1 MRRVTIATST
11 ASLDDALASPEFLA
25 DPYPIFTRFRAES
38 PVHWVEPWNCWL
50 VTRGADIDATIRDTR
65 RFKSSDRVTRVI
77 ESTPGFSHDRLGA
90 LHENFRVGMAQTDP
104 PDHTRVRGLVSA
116 AFTPRRIES
125 LRTRIQELVN
135 GVSLGSTYA
144 LLALGLAMVFS
155 ILGLINFAHGELVTI
170 GGYTMWTLF
179 NHGFPWPAVL
189 LLTLIATTLA
199 AVAMERIAF
208 RPLRGANIATLLI
221 PLSFLKTCRTS
232 M

>member
-1 MRRVTIATST
+1 PAARRAVARPR
-11 ASLDDALASPEFLA
+11 ADRRAADLPAPLGAARRGDDAPA
-25 DPYPIFTRFRAES
+25 RRAER
-38 PVHWVEPWNCWL
+38 PP
-50 VTRGADIDATIRDTR
+50 GARDR
-65 RFKSSDRVTRVI
+65 RPRVRD
-77 ESTPGFSHDRLGA
+77 GGGA
-90 LHENFRVGMAQTDP
+90 
-104 PDHTRVRGLVSA
+104 VRGLRHRAGA
-116 AFTPRRIES
+116 ARVGGDRAGLPRDRR
-125 LRTRIQELVN
+125 LDLQEAVQQLIN
-135 GVSLGSTYA
+135 ALSLGSTYA

-221 PLSFLKTCRTS
+221 TS
-232 M
+232 